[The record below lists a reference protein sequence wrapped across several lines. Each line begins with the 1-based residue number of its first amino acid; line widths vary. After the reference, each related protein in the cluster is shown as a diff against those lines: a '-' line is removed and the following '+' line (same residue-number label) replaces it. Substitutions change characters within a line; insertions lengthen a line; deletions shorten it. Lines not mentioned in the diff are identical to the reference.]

1 MQSEVISLGACTREL
16 IPVIDLVDEVG
27 AAVGMTPAELVSL
40 HVTVHEDNAGALVL
54 AAAVPPQCTTASK
67 HYAFKTHWFQ
77 KRCQELKIVM
87 KKVSTFEQLGDIF
100 TKCVPRAQFEYL
112 RKKLMGW

>member
-1 MQSEVISLGACTREL
+1 
-16 IPVIDLVDEVG
+16 
-27 AAVGMTPAELVSL
+27 MTQKERTCL

-54 AAAVPPQCTTASK
+54 AQTVPPQCTTASK
-67 HYAFKTHWFQ
+67 HYAVKTHWFRE
-77 KRCQELKIVM
+77 RCQELNIEL
-87 KKVSTFEQLGDIF
+87 KKVSTFEQLGDTF